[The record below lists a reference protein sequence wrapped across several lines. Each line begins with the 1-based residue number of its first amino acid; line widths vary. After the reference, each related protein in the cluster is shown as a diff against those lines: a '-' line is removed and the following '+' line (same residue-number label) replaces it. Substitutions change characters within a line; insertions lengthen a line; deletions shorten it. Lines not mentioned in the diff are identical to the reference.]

1 MLKCANK
8 CNLEHKTKKQNEPK
22 VETKVFQPKTVGS
35 AFLQRMSENSIN
47 LEKNYLCRGS
57 ARAIEMK
64 LQADS

>member
-1 MLKCANK
+1 MNQ
-8 CNLEHKTKKQNEPK
+8 NQKQK
-22 VETKVFQPKTVGS
+22 FFQPKAVGS

-47 LEKNYLCRGS
+47 LEKNYLCMAS